1 MVETSVLSKKELL
14 RVLKLF
20 FADQNRGISIELFAE
35 LAGLSKQMII
45 DVFIKQEL
53 PLTEYVQRRASKAYK
68 EWRDGKV
75 AVMQNRDNTRFLQ
88 YRKEPKPRI
97 ARGYGLQVIG
107 NEIKLK
113 IGIVNKAEYRDTLAE
128 QLGDK

>member
-1 MVETSVLSKKELL
+1 MVETLVLSKKELL

-97 ARGYGLQVIG
+97 ARGYGLQVVG